1 MSIITVLALVAVVAL
16 GYALYK
22 HLTVA
27 GIKAEIAKLEASA
40 VTDGKAVIAAI
51 KAKL

>member
-1 MSIITVLALVAVVAL
+1 MIPALLTTITALA
-16 GYALYK
+16 YALYK

-27 GIKAEIAKLEASA
+27 DIKAEIAKLEAA
-40 VTDGKAVIAAI
+40 VVTDAKAVISAI